1 MKVRHIIVLL
11 ALATATAVLAGC
23 TPVLPVPPWEE
34 AHEMARITK
43 AVNDWARGVEDYDV
57 EAMAGNR
64 VLAAG
69 FKLMITERLT
79 RTKNAETLRTEL
91 QRDEVAQGYFR
102 TEKGYVLRLD
112 IDGPDA
118 GSSAVAGDIAGEYDI
133 VNAWS
138 VVALDK
144 IRVTARIA
152 GKFEVYEQ
160 AVGVPRWRSDSGE
173 ILIDLVKTSAGWK
186 LTNITI
192 KFGAGFYADSAG
204 AASVGSLECFGFG
217 RLPMRE
223 GW

>member
-1 MKVRHIIVLL
+1 MKVQQVVILSVL
-11 ALATATAVLAGC
+11 AATAALLAGC
-23 TPVLPVPPWEE
+23 TPVLPAPPWEE
-34 AHEMARITK
+34 AEELTRITK
-43 AVNDWARGVEDYDV
+43 AVNDWVRGVEGYDV
-57 EAMAGNR
+57 EAMAANR

-69 FKLMITERLT
+69 FKLTITERLT

-91 QRDEVAQGYFR
+91 QRDEVPQGCFR

-112 IDGPDA
+112 IDCPDA
-118 GSSAVAGDIAGEYDI
+118 GSSAVAGDIAGEYDD

-160 AVGVPRWRSDSGE
+160 ATGVPRWRSDSGE
-173 ILIDLVKTSAGWK
+173 ILIDLVKTSAGWRS
-186 LTNITI
+186 TEMTI
-192 KFGAGFYADSAG
+192 KFGAGFCADHAG
-204 AASVGSLECFGFG
+204 AGSVGSLECFGFG

>member
-1 MKVRHIIVLL
+1 
-11 ALATATAVLAGC
+11 
-23 TPVLPVPPWEE
+23 
-34 AHEMARITK
+34 
-43 AVNDWARGVEDYDV
+43 
-57 EAMAGNR
+57 MAGNR

-69 FKLMITERLT
+69 FKLTITERSSK
-79 RTKNAETLRTEL
+79 TKDAETLRTEL

-112 IDGPDA
+112 IDSPDA
-118 GSSAVAGDIAGEYDI
+118 GSSAVVGDIVGEYDD

-144 IRVTARIA
+144 TKLKACIA

-160 AVGVPRWRSDSGE
+160 ATGVLPWRSDSGE

-186 LTNITI
+186 FTDMTI
-192 KFGAGFYADSAG
+192 KFGAGFYADFAG
-204 AASVGSLECFGFG
+204 AESVGSLECFGFG

>member
-1 MKVRHIIVLL
+1 MKVRQVVILL
-11 ALATATAVLAGC
+11 ALAVTTALLAGC

-34 AHEMARITK
+34 AEELTRITK
-43 AVNDWARGVEDYDV
+43 AVNDWVRGVEGYDV
-57 EAMAGNR
+57 EAMAGSR

-69 FKLMITERLT
+69 FKLTITERLT

-102 TEKGYVLRLD
+102 TEKGYELRLD
-112 IDGPDA
+112 IDSPDA
-118 GSSAVAGDIAGEYDI
+118 GSSAVAGDIVGEYDT

-152 GKFEVYEQ
+152 GKFEVYEK
-160 AVGVPRWRSDSGE
+160 ADGVPRWRSDSGE

-186 LTNITI
+186 FTNMTI
-192 KFGAGFYADSAG
+192 KFGAGFYADSAD
-204 AASVGSLECFGFG
+204 AEPIGSLECFGFG
-217 RLPMRE
+217 RLPIRE

>member
-1 MKVRHIIVLL
+1 MKVRQIAFLL
-11 ALATATAVLAGC
+11 ALAVATALLAGC
-23 TPVLPVPPWEE
+23 TPASPAPPWEE
-34 AHEMARITK
+34 AKELARITK
-43 AVNDWARGVEDYDV
+43 AVNDWARGVEGYDV
-57 EAMAGNR
+57 EAMAGGG

-69 FKLMITERLT
+69 FKLTMTERLT
-79 RTKNAETLRTEL
+79 MTKNADALRTEL

-102 TEKGYVLRLD
+102 SEKGYVLRLD
-112 IDGPDA
+112 IDSPDA
-118 GSSAVAGDIAGEYDI
+118 GSSAVAGDIVGEYDD

-144 IRVTARIA
+144 IKVTARIA

-160 AVGVPRWRSDSGE
+160 ATGVPRWRSDSGE

-186 LTNITI
+186 FTDMTI

-204 AASVGSLECFGFG
+204 TGSGGSLECFGFG
-217 RLPMRE
+217 RLPARE

>member
-1 MKVRHIIVLL
+1 MKVRHVTFLL
-11 ALATATAVLAGC
+11 ALVVATALLAGC

-34 AHEMARITK
+34 AQELIRITK
-43 AVNDWARGVEDYDV
+43 AANDWVAGVERYDI
-57 EAMAGNR
+57 EAMAGSR

-69 FKLMITERLT
+69 FKLTITERLT

-112 IDGPDA
+112 IDSPDVS
-118 GSSAVAGDIAGEYDI
+118 SSAVAVDLLDNYDD
-133 VNAWS
+133 VNAWT

-144 IRVTARIA
+144 IKVTARIA

-160 AVGVPRWRSDSGE
+160 ATGVPRWRSDSGE
-173 ILIDLVKTSAGWK
+173 ILIDLVKTGAGWK
-186 LTNITI
+186 FTDMTI
-192 KFGAGFYADSAG
+192 KFGAGFYTDAAG
-204 AASVGSLECFGFG
+204 AESVGSPECFGFG

>member
-43 AVNDWARGVEDYDV
+43 AVNDWARGVEGYDV
-57 EAMAGNR
+57 EAMAGSR

-69 FKLMITERLT
+69 FKLMMTERLT

-102 TEKGYVLRLD
+102 TEKGYELRLD
-112 IDGPDA
+112 IDSPDA
-118 GSSAVAGDIAGEYDI
+118 GSSAVAGDVAGEYDT

-144 IRVTARIA
+144 VKVTARIG
-152 GKFEVYEQ
+152 GKFEVYEE
-160 AVGVPRWRSDSGE
+160 ATGVPRWRSDSGE

-186 LTNITI
+186 FTDMTI
-192 KFGAGFYADSAG
+192 KFGAGFYADSADVE
-204 AASVGSLECFGFG
+204 SIGSLECFGLG
-217 RLPMRE
+217 RLPTRE

>member
-1 MKVRHIIVLL
+1 MKVRHVTFLL
-11 ALATATAVLAGC
+11 ALVVATALLAGC

-34 AHEMARITK
+34 AQELIRISK
-43 AVNDWARGVEDYDV
+43 AVNDWVAGVERYDI
-57 EAMAGNR
+57 EAMAGSR

-69 FKLMITERLT
+69 FKLTITERLT

-112 IDGPDA
+112 IDSPDVS
-118 GSSAVAGDIAGEYDI
+118 SSAVAVDLLDNYDD
-133 VNAWS
+133 VNAWT

-144 IRVTARIA
+144 IRVTARLA

-160 AVGVPRWRSDSGE
+160 AVGVDPWRSDSGE
-173 ILIDLVKTSAGWK
+173 ILIDLVKTGAGWK
-186 LTNITI
+186 FTDMTI
-192 KFGAGFYADSAG
+192 KFGAGFYTDAAG
-204 AASVGSLECFGFG
+204 AESVGSPECFGFG
-217 RLPMRE
+217 RLPIRE